1 MRLYISSYRTGNAT
15 QELIRMARGN
25 MRAVVI
31 NNASDYGTPDK
42 RAEQMQKQ
50 VDMLVPLGF
59 QVEEIDL
66 RQYFGKPEELENK
79 LEGFGLVWLKG
90 GKSFVLKRAIEE
102 SGFEVIIKKML
113 ASDSIIYGGYSA
125 GGVVASATM
134 RGIELVE
141 DALFVPEGYRPEF
154 EWNGMNL
161 IPYSFVPH
169 YRSNH
174 SSAEAM
180 EKIVAY
186 FEAHNMPY
194 KALRD
199 GEVIVVDGDKEW
211 IAGKPD
217 TKERV

>member
-15 QELIRMARGN
+15 KELIRMARGN
-25 MRAVVI
+25 MRAAVI
-31 NNASDYGTPDK
+31 NNASDYGTLDR

-59 QVEEIDL
+59 KVEEIDL
-66 RQYFGKPEELENK
+66 RQYFGKSEDLAHK

-90 GKSFVLKRAIEE
+90 GKSFILKRAIEQ
-102 SGFEVIIKKML
+102 SGFDVVIKKML
-113 ASDSIIYGGYSA
+113 ESDSIAYGGYSA

-141 DALFVPEGYRPEF
+141 DALIVPEGYRSEF
-154 EWNGMNL
+154 VWDGMNL

-174 SSAEAM
+174 PSTEAM
-180 EKIVAY
+180 EKIIAY
-186 FEAHNMPY
+186 FEAYNMPY
-194 KALRD
+194 KVLRD

-211 IAGKPD
+211 IA
-217 TKERV
+217 